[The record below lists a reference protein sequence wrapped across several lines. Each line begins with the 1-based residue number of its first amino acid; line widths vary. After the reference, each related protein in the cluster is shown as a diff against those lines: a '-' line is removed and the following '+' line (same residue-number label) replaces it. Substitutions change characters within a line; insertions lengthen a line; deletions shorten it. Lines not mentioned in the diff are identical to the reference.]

1 MKKNASQLSSSH
13 VTGYIKV
20 ENLSKLTSCKLTKV
34 SHPLMEKTLYE
45 RDSSAS
51 WWKNLGF

>member
-1 MKKNASQLSSSH
+1 MKKKNASQLSSSH

-51 WWKNLGF
+51 

>member
-1 MKKNASQLSSSH
+1 MKKNTSQLLSSSH
-13 VTGYIKV
+13 VTGYIEV

-34 SHPLMEKTLYE
+34 SHPLMVKTLYG

-51 WWKNLGF
+51 